1 MRGMTRDTL
10 SLLLT
15 ACLMLALALLGG
27 ACSEEGTLL
36 PNQPPQTTLAI
47 EGSELSATHYRQILS
62 WHGEDPDGEVARY
75 EYRWLYAPESGVV
88 DSAWAGSVEPFITAT
103 LDTFFLPL
111 PTTGSDT
118 LSHRFEVRAVDEEG
132 LRDPEPA
139 ALELPVFNQA
149 PRIWAVNAAGDTSS
163 TLTLPGN
170 VLPVVTLRFKVVD
183 PDNPAAD
190 PGEALSYIDEI
201 RFWFEDPEEYLSVAG
216 TDTLIA
222 LAPVDFGDLVGQER
236 QFHLQARDMGGAV
249 SNILSASAFV
259 RDVREARVL
268 LMDSAIQQSGGNI
281 TFVEPFWHD
290 EFPTLFAPEEL
301 MIHDVGADGP
311 IGAPSS
317 LDAIFSLFEAIVW
330 YNGVDG
336 APPFLFENDPSP
348 EFTEAEFALRAYAE
362 NGGKVLLSGYN
373 LLGQSRGE
381 ISGGSLSA
389 DFEFEVLLLD
399 SLFIHNTNT
408 PGNVETSNW
417 WVFPPQ
423 FFPGSAQAGTDTLK
437 LHGQVLKGIDR
448 MALNGEAVDEGQIEE
463 LYRLDGDDTY
473 PPSLDD
479 GAVGVR
485 RRYDSGGEV
494 VLLTFP
500 ITLVYGNDN
509 VMEQIQ
515 GFMQEF
521 GVLR

>member
-1 MRGMTRDTL
+1 MTRNIFA
-10 SLLLT
+10 LLPISALV
-15 ACLMLALALLGG
+15 LVLALLSG
-27 ACSEEGTLL
+27 ACSDEGSLL
-36 PNQPPQTTLAI
+36 PNQPPQTFLSI
-47 EGSELSATHYRQILS
+47 EGSELSPTHYRQILS
-62 WHGEDPDGEVARY
+62 WHGEDPDGEVVRY
-75 EYRWLYAPESGVV
+75 EYRWLYAPESGAV
-88 DSAWAGSVEPFITAT
+88 DSAWVGSVEPFVTAT
-103 LDTFFLPL
+103 IDTFFLPL
-111 PTTGSDT
+111 PTTGADT

-139 ALELPVFNQA
+139 ALDLPVFNQA
-149 PRIWAVNAAGDTSS
+149 PQIWAVNAAGDTSS

-170 VLPVVTLRFKVVD
+170 ILPVLTLRFMVLD

-190 PGEALSYIDEI
+190 PEEALAYIDEI
-201 RFWFEDPEEYLSVAG
+201 RFWFEDPEQYLSVAG

-222 LAPVDFGDLVGQER
+222 LTPEDFGELVGQER
-236 QFHLQARDMGGAV
+236 EFHLQARDMGGAL
-249 SNILSASAFV
+249 SNVLSASAFV

-268 LMDSAIQQSGGNI
+268 LMDSAIEQSGGNI

-290 EFPTLFAPEEL
+290 EFPTLFVPGEL

-336 APPFLFENDPSP
+336 APVGFENDPSP
-348 EFTEAEFALRAYAE
+348 EFTEAEAALRTYAE
-362 NGGKVLLSGYN
+362 GGGKVLLSGFN

-381 ISGGSLSA
+381 FSGGSLSS

-399 SLFIHNTNT
+399 SLFIHNTGT
-408 PGNVETSNW
+408 GGVETSNW

-423 FFPGSAQAGTDTLK
+423 IFPGFEQAGTDTLR
-437 LHGQVLKGIDR
+437 LDGQVLIKGIDR
-448 MALNGEAVDEGQIEE
+448 MALNGEAVDEGDIEE
-463 LYRLDGDDTY
+463 LYQLDGDATY

-485 RRYDSGGEV
+485 RKYDSGGEV

-500 ITLVYGNDN
+500 ITLVFGNDN
-509 VMEQIQ
+509 VMEQVQ